1 MKQYTFKVYPKGK
14 GRECYRIIHILGKET
29 LDRLCE
35 VILDAFGFVDEHLY
49 EFCMNNRMYE
59 EDNYQSDPDTEY
71 QESTKEKIDRLQL
84 VKGQKFSLH
93 YDFGDDWM
101 FVISVQGINETD
113 ENIMP
118 YITQEKG
125 FLIQYP
131 DCEEFE

>member
-1 MKQYTFKVYPKGK
+1 
-14 GRECYRIIHILGKET
+14 
-29 LDRLCE
+29 
-35 VILDAFGFVDEHLY
+35 
-49 EFCMNNRMYE
+49 MNNRMY

-71 QESTKEKIDRLQL
+71 QKSTKEKIDRLQI

-101 FVISVQGINETD
+101 FAISVQGIDETD
-113 ENIMP
+113 KNIMP

-125 FLIQYP
+125 FLTQYP

>member
-1 MKQYTFKVYPKGK
+1 MKQYIFKVYPKGK
-14 GRECYRIIHILGKET
+14 GRECYRIIHISGKET